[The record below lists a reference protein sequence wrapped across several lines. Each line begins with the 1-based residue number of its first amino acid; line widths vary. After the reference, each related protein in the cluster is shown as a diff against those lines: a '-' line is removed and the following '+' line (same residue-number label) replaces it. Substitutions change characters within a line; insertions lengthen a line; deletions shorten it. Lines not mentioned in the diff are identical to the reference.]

1 LILYNEG
8 VPPLTR
14 IEIGVGLASILLG
27 LAGFLAGLRSLEL
40 LGLIGTVFTFGVLI
54 SRSLLQ

>member
-1 LILYNEG
+1 

-27 LAGFLAGLRSLEL
+27 LAGFLVGSQSLEL